1 MSNGHRGGLLRSAA
15 SVLVQ
20 GALRFHIPQKTRKVT
35 CFVSWYSGSSGE
47 RQLLPLLPQST
58 RSAFKH
64 TADTL
69 DASYAC

>member
-20 GALRFHIPQKTRKVT
+20 GALRFRIPQKTRKVT
-35 CFVSWYSGSSGE
+35 CFVSWSGSNGE

-58 RSAFKH
+58 WSAFKR